1 MCPSH
6 LAGTLKYRDMTD
18 VEDKC
23 QRFTLDVATVQ
34 LKQFYVSI
42 FCVSQESRFENSCF
56 DLSSWQDVNTMS
68 MLFTHYN
75 VLFGCLDQG
84 GSRNFFSSFNKFG
97 QSTLMRL
104 AQTVQW
110 GKAVGWATGDLRYFP
125 HKIRVGNELAESR
138 KYSLLAGASREP
150 LSKCITVFCAR
161 GPGLGW
167 DQQRQ

>member
-1 MCPSH
+1 MLKISAKDSLWMLPRYSLNSFMFLFFVSH
-6 LAGTLKYRDMTD
+6 KKAGLKTHVLICRVGKMSIQCQCFVRMTL
-18 VEDKC
+18 
-23 QRFTLDVATVQ
+23 
-34 LKQFYVSI
+34 S
-42 FCVSQESRFENSCF
+42 
-56 DLSSWQDVNTMS
+56 
-68 MLFTHYN
+68 
-75 VLFGCLDQG
+75 CLDQG
-84 GSRNFFSSFNKFG
+84 GSRNFFSCFNKFG